1 MPLWLVGAG
10 LSLTLVLLVEAGYRL
25 YARLVWTK
33 AGTANG
39 GENWWQIGGISL
51 NLLCLLLAFTVSMA
65 AGRFEQ
71 RRALVVDEANAISTT
86 YLRAQMFG
94 EPARGRLSALISQYA
109 GARRGDSLAPD
120 DRAAI
125 ARGEAHADSLRVV
138 IWVAAR
144 AAVHQ
149 QGDSSMTTSFLQATN
164 QMFDLAVT
172 RQAYMETRVP
182 GRIVLVLV
190 TFSMVTAIIV
200 GASRASVGS
209 RQPVVTTL
217 VVVMIAA
224 TIGLIVDLDR
234 PRSGRIIVPQAQLDR
249 VSAEIARSEAAKP
262 VAQAPTPSSDERP

>member
-1 MPLWLVGAG
+1 MDTVPLWLLGSG
-10 LSLTLVLLVEAGYRL
+10 LALVLILLVEVGYRL
-25 YARLVWTK
+25 YARLATN
-33 AGTANG
+33 AGAASG

-51 NLLCLLLAFTVSMA
+51 NLLCLLLAFTVSIA

-71 RRALVVDEANAISTT
+71 RRVLVVDEANAISTT

-109 GARRGDSLAPD
+109 RERRDDSLPPA
-120 DRAAI
+120 DRAAV
-125 ARGEAHADSLRVV
+125 ARGEAQADSLQAG

-144 AAVHQ
+144 SAVHQ
-149 QGDSSMTTSFLQATN
+149 QADSSMTTPFLQATN

-172 RQAYMETRVP
+172 RQASMQIRIP

-190 TFSMVTAIIV
+190 TFSMITAIIV
-200 GASRASVGS
+200 GASRASVGP

-249 VSAEIARSEAAKP
+249 VSAEIARSEAANT
-262 VAQAPTPSSDERP
+262 VTQTPPR